1 LNVSSGRWRYRAG
14 FGDPGFD
21 LDQMTAAATSLLF
34 GPKSACAAQPVA
46 RTFHRNN
53 NKIGGKPCELR
64 RRDVND
70 VGRKPLRRHD
80 VANHYRA

>member
-1 LNVSSGRWRYRAG
+1 
-14 FGDPGFD
+14 
-21 LDQMTAAATSLLF
+21 MTAAATSLLF
-34 GPKSACAAQPVA
+34 GPKSACAAQPLTGNF
-46 RTFHRNN
+46 RRNN
-53 NKIGGKPCELR
+53 NKIGAKSRELH